1 MLPLYSE
8 TVTTAPLSRNN
19 KSVKT
24 IWIMIYEQANALGN
38 LLGYLKESEVIDLY
52 NEVFKGGKK
61 IYKVENLN
69 EEFKDYLPYNLVR
82 AISHGEF
89 NFHEPYFKTEIV
101 GEFGQQ
107 FTIFVSVDED
117 DIDFS
122 ELAENVFDGRALPQ
136 NVEKLFDN
144 IEAVDIYDYELA
156 EYIAKKSGCKIDEA
170 LTFARKQNPLSD
182 WFDLYCEFVYTLI

>member
-1 MLPLYSE
+1 MYSE

-69 EEFKDYLPYNLVR
+69 EEFKDCLPYNLVR
-82 AISHGEF
+82 AVSHGEF

-156 EYIAKKSGCKIDEA
+156 KYIAKKSGCKIDEA

-182 WFDLYCEFVYTLI
+182 WFDLYCEFVDTL

>member
-1 MLPLYSE
+1 MCSE
-8 TVTTAPLSRNN
+8 TVTTAPLSRVN

-24 IWIMIYEQANALGN
+24 IWIMIFEQANALGN

-52 NEVFKGGKK
+52 NEVFKGGEK

-69 EEFKDYLPYNLVR
+69 EEFKDCLPYNLVR
-82 AISHGEF
+82 AVSHREF
-89 NFHEPYFKTEIV
+89 KFNEPYFKTEIV
-101 GEFGQQ
+101 SEFGQQ

-156 EYIAKKSGCKIDEA
+156 EYIAKKSSCKIDEA

-182 WFDLYCEFVYTLI
+182 WFDLYCEFVDTL